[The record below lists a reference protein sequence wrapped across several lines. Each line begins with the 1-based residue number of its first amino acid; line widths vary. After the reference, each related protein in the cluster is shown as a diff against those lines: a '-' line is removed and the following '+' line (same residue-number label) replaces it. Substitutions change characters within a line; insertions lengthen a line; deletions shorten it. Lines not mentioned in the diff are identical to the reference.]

1 MYSAENPWTERNRGY
16 VQRVMAVC
24 AWILRRMRWVDRGLE
39 PGGRSS
45 LLALARDLAVAR
57 RAIERAPEVANPDLA
72 RLAREVRSGSY
83 QVPADLVADK
93 IIEQALMTERMGG
106 YSGHPEGGRSGP
118 PEGGHYGWGT

>member
-1 MYSAENPWTERNRGY
+1 MSEPMYSAENPWTERNRGY

-24 AWILRRMRWVDRGLE
+24 AWILRGMQPDDSE
-39 PGGRSS
+39 SQPGGRSS

-83 QVPADLVADK
+83 QVPVDLVADK
-93 IIEQALMTERMGG
+93 IIEQAVMTERM
-106 YSGHPEGGRSGP
+106 
-118 PEGGHYGWGT
+118 GGHYGWGT